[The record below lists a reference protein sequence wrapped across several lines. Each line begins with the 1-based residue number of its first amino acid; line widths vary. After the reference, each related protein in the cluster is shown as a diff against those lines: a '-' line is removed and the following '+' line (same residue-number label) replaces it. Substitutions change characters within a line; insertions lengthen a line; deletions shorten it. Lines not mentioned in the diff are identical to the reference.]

1 MDLSTI
7 AGGAVI
13 FVLSAALAFSQVQKS
28 GLKSELRDWRN
39 VAAERDTITVIDST
53 AVTRQAIE
61 LENLTLDNKRLDD
74 YIKEL
79 EGNVR
84 STTALLTEAR
94 IAIDRLET
102 AVDTVEVDGVEVAV
116 RSFEYSDPVFRLRGF
131 YEPIAA
137 TVTIPELSANF
148 DLDITIFKD
157 GNHAWHSMVETSD
170 ARIKIRKLNTFLA
183 PQKINFWDKLH
194 SGVGVY
200 GGNGLGGGIGYIG
213 YDKYRFYGLLGSPGI
228 AAGFTYEFH

>member
-102 AVDTVEVDGVEVAV
+102 AVDTVVV
-116 RSFEYSDPVFRLRGF
+116 FKPHQMLPVLMTTSGILRF
-131 YEPIAA
+131 
-137 TVTIPELSANF
+137 
-148 DLDITIFKD
+148 
-157 GNHAWHSMVETSD
+157 
-170 ARIKIRKLNTFLA
+170 
-183 PQKINFWDKLH
+183 
-194 SGVGVY
+194 
-200 GGNGLGGGIGYIG
+200 
-213 YDKYRFYGLLGSPGI
+213 
-228 AAGFTYEFH
+228 